1 MTDDVAATVT
11 ALQAEGVEIARPI
24 SDQGW
29 GLLTAITLPG
39 GVELGLHQ
47 PGRPTASQPTER
59 GQRLT

>member
-11 ALQAEGVEIARPI
+11 ALRAEGVEIARPI

-39 GVELGLHQ
+39 GVELGLYRPQH
-47 PGRPTASQPTER
+47 PTAAQPN
-59 GQRLT
+59 